1 LEPIFEAFGELESVE
16 VHRDNATG
24 QSKGFGFVQ
33 FKKKEEGEMA
43 MAALDGYDIAG
54 RNIRVGLAN
63 PTDAPGSKN
72 PRAQQQQ
79 QRPMQQQQHH
89 SLIPGMLPGMLPGMA
104 PGALLGAVPPM
115 QPAVAPALPQLPVLS
130 VAQLTPSPF
139 LLISNMFDPAT
150 ETDPEWAL
158 DLDEDVRDETA
169 KYGRLAHLHVDKDS
183 SQGRVWM
190 RFELQDAAQQAQKA
204 LHGRWF
210 AGRQLTAEFVTE
222 NDYVQRFPQSNP
234 AAPTDAP
241 APAPA
246 GEPAAPSDDATTAA
260 APSS

>member
-1 LEPIFEAFGELESVE
+1 M
-16 VHRDNATG
+16 HRDSATG

-72 PRAQQQQ
+72 PRPAAQQQQ
-79 QRPMQQQQHH
+79 QQKRPAMHQQPLQ
-89 SLIPGMLPGMLPGMA
+89 SLF
-104 PGALLGAVPPM
+104 PGAMMPGGMMPGAGLVPGAVP
-115 QPAVAPALPQLPVLS
+115 AVPQLPVLS
-130 VAQLTPSPF
+130 AAQLSPSPC

-150 ETDPEWAL
+150 ESDPEWSL

-169 KYGRLAHLHVDKDS
+169 KYGKLAHLLVDKES
-183 SQGRVWM
+183 SAGRVWM
-190 RFELQDAAQQAQKA
+190 RFEQTDAAMQSQKA

-222 NDYVQRFPQSNP
+222 SDYMQRFPESAANATTAP
-234 AAPTDAP
+234 AEAAAPTAE
-241 APAPA
+241 A
-246 GEPAAPSDDATTAA
+246 AA
-260 APSS
+260 APAADAAAPAS